1 MTAETG
7 KPSTARKFRAIVAV
21 LKQEYIS
28 PDAAPWVLAYSGG
41 KDSTLLL
48 QAVWE
53 SIAELPAEQRLRQVH
68 VVAND
73 TLVESPMVRDHM
85 HQSIDDIRQAAQEQ
99 AMPITARISKPHT
112 EDTFWVNV
120 IGRGYIP
127 PTRNF
132 RWCTDRMKIQ
142 PTNLLIREV
151 TEAHGRS
158 LLLIGTRRA
167 ESSRRRQNMDKFGV
181 EAAKTNPHSTIDKCS
196 IMAPLADLEDNEVW
210 AILTQRPAPW
220 GGDHRRL
227 ITIYR
232 NAGGGECPLI
242 LTKADAPSCGTT
254 SPRFGCWT
262 CTVVKKDRSMLGTI
276 TAGDPESEKLI
287 KMADF
292 RDYIINLREDPTTR
306 WPFRRNGI
314 TKFKEG
320 RRVMGPFKIRVR
332 QEIMERLR
340 QLEKET
346 NQIFLTKD
354 EEIQILDL
362 WREDKVKDHQA
373 EEEYAAS

>member
-7 KPSTARKFRAIVAV
+7 KPSTARKLRAIVAA
-21 LKQEYIS
+21 LRTEYLS
-28 PDAAPWVLAYSGG
+28 SEAAPWVLAYSGG

-48 QAVWE
+48 QAVWQA
-53 SIAELPAEQRLRQVH
+53 IAELPAEQRQRQVH

-73 TLVESPMVRDHM
+73 TLVESPMVREHM
-85 HQSIDDIRQAAQEQ
+85 HESIDHIEHAAREQ
-99 AMPITARISKPHT
+99 AMPITTQISTPYLNQ
-112 EDTFWVNV
+112 TFWVNV

-142 PTNLLIREV
+142 PTNLMIHKI
-151 TEAHGRS
+151 TKDHGRS

-181 EAAKTNPHSTIDKCS
+181 EATKTNPHSTIDKCG

-262 CTVVKKDRSMLGTI
+262 CTVIKKDRSMLGTI
-276 TAGDPESEKLI
+276 TAGDPESEKLV

-320 RRVMGPFKIRVR
+320 RRVMGPFRIRVR
-332 QEIMERLR
+332 QEILNRLR
-340 QLEKET
+340 QLETET
-346 NQIFLTKD
+346 KQHFLTD
-354 EEIQILDL
+354 GEEDLIRQL
-362 WREDKVKDHQA
+362 WREDQVNDERA
-373 EEEYAAS
+373 EATKQ

>member
-1 MTAETG
+1 MTAETS
-7 KPSTARKFRAIVAV
+7 KPSTARKLRAIVVA
-21 LKQEYIS
+21 LRNEYLS
-28 PDAAPWVLAYSGG
+28 PEVAPWVLAYSGG

-48 QAVWE
+48 QAVWQA
-53 SIAELPAEQRLRQVH
+53 IAELPAEQRQRQVH

-73 TLVESPMVRDHM
+73 TLVESPMVREHM
-85 HQSIDDIRQAAQEQ
+85 HESIDHIDHAAREQ
-99 AMPITARISKPHT
+99 AMPITTQISTPYLNQ
-112 EDTFWVNV
+112 TFWVNV

-142 PTNLLIREV
+142 PTNLIIHKI
-151 TEAHGRS
+151 TKDHGRS

-181 EAAKTNPHSTIDKCS
+181 EAAKTNPHSTIDKCG

-292 RDYIINLREDPTTR
+292 RDYIINLREDPNTR

-314 TKFKEG
+314 TKFKEN

-332 QEIMERLR
+332 QEILNRLR
-340 QLEKET
+340 QLETET
-346 NQIFLTKD
+346 KQHFLTD
-354 EEIQILDL
+354 GEEALIRQL
-362 WREDKVKDHQA
+362 WREDQVNDERA
-373 EEEYAAS
+373 EATKQ